1 MFKENSKLNSIL
13 VILILITITILT
25 LVAWSNNNKDAV
37 SEQNSDGVVESTN
50 VTDIEEVSNSTEV
63 PSSGDIGF
71 DVNIPKINL
80 NDFGGSPI
88 DIFSMVVNGDLP
100 IISLVEEFNMVHY
113 DEAYIIVMVT
123 DTDEYKLSIS
133 APNKDLDM
141 DEFLD
146 YSKTNINVTS
156 LNNDWSIDN
165 PSTIFI
171 EENIKKP
178 YLDQVRT
185 IDKPNANNMTKST
198 YATYY
203 NVLREKTY
211 IELDDGLIDSII
223 EQLNSI
229 DKEVVNYDEY
239 ENTDDYFFKTDIYI
253 YFEDKDSEIS
263 KCDILMNE
271 KGMKTLKFVGETN
284 MVVATELCET
294 IISVVKTYT
303 DWSYIAL
310 KDIKDIVNA
319 EIYLD
324 EKVIA
329 SLTEVNKLNELQKL
343 LSNARCIG
351 HTPKT
356 MMYKPIMKLILENG
370 NTITLQLDL
379 ENDLMLLGSSFHYD
393 YGPGYNGGDSINML
407 PNLLELFSL
416 ESFEN

>member
-1 MFKENSKLNSIL
+1 MFKKNRKLNSIL

-25 LVAWSNNNKDAV
+25 LVTWSNNNKDTV

-239 ENTDDYFFKTDIYI
+239 ENTEHLHI
-253 YFEDKDSEIS
+253 
-263 KCDILMNE
+263 
-271 KGMKTLKFVGETN
+271 
-284 MVVATELCET
+284 
-294 IISVVKTYT
+294 
-303 DWSYIAL
+303 
-310 KDIKDIVNA
+310 
-319 EIYLD
+319 
-324 EKVIA
+324 
-329 SLTEVNKLNELQKL
+329 QPL
-343 LSNARCIG
+343 LIDL
-351 HTPKT
+351 
-356 MMYKPIMKLILENG
+356 KLIYTFILKIKTVKYLNA
-370 NTITLQLDL
+370 T
-379 ENDLMLLGSSFHYD
+379 Y
-393 YGPGYNGGDSINML
+393 
-407 PNLLELFSL
+407 
-416 ESFEN
+416 